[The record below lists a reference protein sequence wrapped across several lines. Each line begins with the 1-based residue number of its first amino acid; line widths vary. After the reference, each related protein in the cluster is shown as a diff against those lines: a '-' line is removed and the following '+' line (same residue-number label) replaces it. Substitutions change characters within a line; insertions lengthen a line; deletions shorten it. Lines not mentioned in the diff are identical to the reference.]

1 MPRRTLMLVLLTA
14 WLSPPAVGARAQ
26 DVRLGEPFD
35 LNIDQTATISGEGLE
50 VRFADVVSD
59 SRCPR
64 GVQCVWEGV
73 AVIRLSVERAPDPR
87 ATLTLRVPSPSSTG
101 TYGKYSL
108 SIMDVKPYPDANHPH
123 RREDYVVTLIV
134 TRTE

>member
-14 WLSPPAVGARAQ
+14 WLSAPAVGERAQ
-26 DVRLGEPFD
+26 DVRLGEQFD
-35 LNIDQTATISGEGLE
+35 LNIDQTATIAGEGLE
-50 VRFADVVSD
+50 IGFEDVVSD

-64 GVQCVWEGV
+64 GVQCVWAGV

-87 ATLTLRVPSPSSTG
+87 ATLTLRVPSTSSTG

-108 SIMDVKPYPDANHPH
+108 SIVDVKPYPDANRPH
-123 RREDYVVTLIV
+123 RREDYVVTLTV
-134 TRTE
+134 TRAE